1 MKVKVNITKK
11 NLICAAVVA
20 VITIGARIFSGI
32 SIFNVFLFILSY
44 LFVKNLEVELSEK
57 LS

>member
-57 LS
+57 